1 MIKMSKWSFSGIWG
15 VESKKFNN
23 LLLILISFNG
33 LGQDFVKV
41 QKIMSKKG
49 KFNQSTVAL
58 NIVLIA
64 LTVEGR
70 F

>member
-1 MIKMSKWSFSGIWG
+1 M
-15 VESKKFNN
+15 ESKKVNN
-23 LLLILISFNG
+23 LLLILTSFNG

>member
-1 MIKMSKWSFSGIWG
+1 MIKMLKWGFSGIWG

-23 LLLILISFNG
+23 LLLILTSFNG
-33 LGQDFVKV
+33 LGEENTEKSTENYVK
-41 QKIMSKKG
+41 KL

-64 LTVEGR
+64 LTVEG
-70 F
+70 